1 LLHYGS
7 GPTSPQPINDSFVE
21 PAGFLTNLI
30 HDLKQTGAP
39 ELLAVFSGILSVWF
53 SKKENRL
60 VYPVG
65 LLNTLLYIY
74 LSAKGGLFG
83 EATVNLYYTVMG
95 VYGWWCWSKRKPDQ
109 SFALRISRSSR
120 RELNFQFAF
129 FTLIFLGMYLLLS
142 FMKNQ
147 FAKDTLP
154 LADSLASALAFTGMY
169 LMTRK
174 KMESWYWWILTNALS
189 IPLYAVKHYPLTSIY
204 YLVLLLLAIAGLREW
219 RNRINRSTTG

>member
-1 LLHYGS
+1 
-7 GPTSPQPINDSFVE
+7 VE

-39 ELLAVFSGILSVWF
+39 EYLAVFSGILSVWF

-65 LLNTLLYIY
+65 LLNTTLYIY
-74 LSAKGGLFG
+74 LSAKSGLFG
-83 EATVNLYYTVMG
+83 EAAVNLYYTVMAI
-95 VYGWWCWSKRKPDQ
+95 YGWWLWSKRGTDH
-109 SFALRISRSSR
+109 SFSLRISKSNR
-120 RELNFQFAF
+120 RELFRQLAF

-154 LADSLASALAFTGMY
+154 LADSLASASAFTGMY

-174 KMESWYWWILTNALS
+174 KLESWYWWIFTNLLS

-204 YLVLLLLAIAGLREW
+204 YLVLLVLAIAGLREW
-219 RNRINRSTTG
+219 RNRINRATTG